1 MRNSQAV
8 LAILGLIGA
17 AGFSVGFASGPA
29 PESSVAPSAGA
40 PVLAS
45 EMRSDDTRIDRTQWD
60 GEYWN
65 ATRTPR
71 YAVFFDSAVLEKSTA
86 DLHASTE
93 LAEIVTTETLSLI
106 AEEAQKAPRVEITPV
121 IWEMESDHV
130 LAHSI
135 AVQRAEWVRR
145 ALIGLGVDPTVMVVT
160 GAIPDR
166 GPVESDTT
174 LPTHISHGD
183 PASPERVEV
192 TIFKLS
198 KITPEP
204 ALADAR

>member
-29 PESSVAPSAGA
+29 PESSVTPSAGI

-71 YAVFFDSAVLEKSTA
+71 YAVFFDSAVLEKSAT

-93 LAEIVTTETLSLI
+93 LAESETTETLSLI

-174 LPTHISHGD
+174 LPTHISPH
-183 PASPERVEV
+183 
-192 TIFKLS
+192 
-198 KITPEP
+198 
-204 ALADAR
+204 